1 MANKQKAWRTQAA
14 AINKRRAEGSKEA
27 TARVQKFNAVKIV
40 GGMPSSLLIGL
51 MIRAGLYDPL
61 PAVEGSGYAQPVLTG
76 QPVKRNWFSRAWNKA
91 KAVFA

>member
-1 MANKQKAWRTQAA
+1 MANKQKAWRTAGKGRKAKTQYVT
-14 AINKRRAEGSKEA
+14 IKPTVSWLM
-27 TARVQKFNAVKIV
+27 Q
-40 GGMPSSLLIGL
+40 GL